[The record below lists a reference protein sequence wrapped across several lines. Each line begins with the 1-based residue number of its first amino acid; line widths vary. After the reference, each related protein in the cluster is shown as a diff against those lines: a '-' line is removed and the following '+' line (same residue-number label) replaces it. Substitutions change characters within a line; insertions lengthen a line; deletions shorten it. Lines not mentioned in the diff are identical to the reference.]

1 MNTVWLSIGDDGLR
15 YVDGMADFLQSE
27 FCPFDGTPIWSTEYF
42 RWKLGPENPAGAGYV
57 SLALVDGRVVGVV
70 SLTKKRLLID
80 GNETIGGEVGDA
92 YTSVRMRRRAQ
103 PAELSELDS
112 DPNSFINRSIFG
124 RLASDVRARAETD
137 GIQVIYGTPNQN
149 AYPGWTKRLGY
160 FEFKDYANQSFSRP
174 TWRMVLKR
182 YPGLGAVGGLLRAA
196 DNSVA
201 SAHAWLWR
209 VAQQKFVFN
218 QILPTDQEIERLWSR
233 TKPATGF
240 SLVRNAA
247 YWRHR
252 YITHPLAEYVLFCV
266 RKNGELISVIAVRL
280 ASLGGNRQVFSIV
293 EWMSEERVA
302 FGYLLSQI
310 VHACRDRE
318 IDLFTFW
325 TKASGAEAR
334 AAKFS
339 LFSRRARVPVILAN
353 TPRGQ
358 EVSRSA
364 DNFQFFMGSTDAV

>member
-1 MNTVWLSIGDDGLR
+1 MNIVWLSVGDDGLR

-27 FCPFDGTPIWSTEYF
+27 FCPSDGAPIWSAEYF

-57 SLALVDGRVVGVV
+57 SVALVDERVVGVV
-70 SLTKKRLLID
+70 SLTKKKLLID
-80 GNETIGGEVGDA
+80 GHETIGGEVGDA
-92 YTSVRMRRRAQ
+92 YTSGRMLRRAQ

-124 RLASDVRARAETD
+124 RLAAEVRARAEAD
-137 GIQVIYGTPNQN
+137 GIQVIYGTPNKN

-160 FEFKDYANQSFSRP
+160 FELKGYVNQSFSRP
-174 TWRMVLKR
+174 TWRMVLQR
-182 YPGLGAVGGLLRAA
+182 FPGLGAVRGLLCVA
-196 DNSVA
+196 DNGMA

-233 TKPATGF
+233 TKPVAGF

-252 YITHPLAEYVLFCV
+252 YLTHPLAEYGFFCV
-266 RKNGELISVIAVRL
+266 RKNGELISLTVVRL
-280 ASLGGNRQVFSIV
+280 VSLGGGRRVCSIV
-293 EWMSEERVA
+293 EWMSEEQVA
-302 FGYLLSQI
+302 FGYLLSQL
-310 VHACRDRE
+310 VHACRNWE

-325 TKASGAEAR
+325 TKAGGAEAR
-334 AAKFS
+334 AARFS

-353 TPRGQ
+353 TSRGQ
-358 EVSRSA
+358 AISGST
-364 DNFQFFMGSTDAV
+364 DKFQFFMGSTDAV